1 MIVCRDRSDRP
12 DPSLVAVGFL
22 LAASA
27 VVFRLA
33 GPKGRVL
40 LDLENVPQVAKGDV
54 VVMGFVAA
62 AGAVLVSRTRS
73 TAVRRLIG
81 LGFLAIAAAWTML
94 DHRGAGPVVASF
106 GDSGHGLHR
115 NDWLAAVPGAL
126 GLVLL
131 LPLRKRSHRSA

>member
-1 MIVCRDRSDRP
+1 MA
-12 DPSLVAVGFL
+12 AVGIL
-22 LAASA
+22 LAACA
-27 VVFRLA
+27 VVFRVA

-40 LDLENVPQVAKGDV
+40 FDLQNVPPVAKGDV

-73 TAVRRLIG
+73 TAVRRLVG

-115 NDWLAAVPGAL
+115 NDWLAIIPAGL
-126 GLVLL
+126 GLLLL
-131 LPLRKRSHRSA
+131 LPYRKRSHHSA

>member
-1 MIVCRDRSDRP
+1 M
-12 DPSLVAVGFL
+12 VAVGIL

-27 VVFRLA
+27 VVFRVA

-40 LDLENVPQVAKGDV
+40 LDLEGVPPVAKGDV

-73 TAVRRLIG
+73 TAVRRLAG

-94 DHRGAGPVVASF
+94 EHRGEGPVVASF

-115 NDWLAAVPGAL
+115 NDWLAIIPAGL
-126 GLVLL
+126 GLLL
-131 LPLRKRSHRSA
+131 QLPYRQRSRRLA